1 MNQTVKSATAF
12 TVLLSLLML
21 LLVPSRPAEA
31 SEVDSALRGKR
42 EPTAGKGEPRGATAM
57 AQTPDLRAALA
68 LARWDA
74 TGQDTRPPE
83 LRQIQQAESE
93 FARRKAA
100 AIAKMG
106 TGTIIGSVSVA
117 AGIGLAAIGVK
128 KNKKEQ
134 DDEIPESERK
144 SGYYYLA
151 GLVVGLGGGSWG
163 FTLRHRGK
171 VELDALAAQ
180 KISFGLDRQG
190 HPVVAWVL
198 HF

>member
-1 MNQTVKSATAF
+1 MNPTVKSATAF
-12 TVLLSLLML
+12 TILLSLFMFL
-21 LLVPSRPAEA
+21 LLPPRPAKA
-31 SEVDSALRGKR
+31 SEVDPALAGKR
-42 EPTAGKGEPRGATAM
+42 QRGATAM

-68 LARWDA
+68 FGRWDA

-83 LRQIQQAESE
+83 LRQIQQAESD

-100 AIAKMG
+100 ALATIG
-106 TGTIIGSVSVA
+106 TGTILGSVAVA

-134 DDEIPESERK
+134 DDEVPDSERK

-163 FTLRHRGK
+163 FTLRHQGK